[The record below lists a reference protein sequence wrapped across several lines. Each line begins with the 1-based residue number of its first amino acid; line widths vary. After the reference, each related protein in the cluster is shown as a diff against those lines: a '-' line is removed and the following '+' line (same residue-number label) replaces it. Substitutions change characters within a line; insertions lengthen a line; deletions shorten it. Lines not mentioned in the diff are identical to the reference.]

1 MEKGMKKFFKSS
13 IATSILL
20 LILGGLLVFDSERTI
35 ITISYIIGGV
45 LVGIGG
51 LAVLDF
57 VKKATSEPDKY
68 NLDIIYGVSSI
79 ILGILIITN
88 PQAIASI
95 IPIVIGLSIVIISC
109 TKLQYA
115 FGLKE
120 NNNDMWKATMI
131 ISTISII
138 FGMIILF
145 NPFKVAVGITR
156 VVGILII
163 FYAILDL
170 SSTIALK
177 INIHKSAKEEKIVE
191 AKVIEENPKKKKQTK
206 RKKDAK

>member
-1 MEKGMKKFFKSS
+1 MEKGIKKLFKSS
-13 IATSILL
+13 IVTSIVL
-20 LILGGLLVFDSERTI
+20 LILGALLVFESERTI
-35 ITISYIIGGV
+35 VTISYVLGGI

-51 LAVLDF
+51 IAIIDF
-57 VKKATSEPDKY
+57 IKKATSEPGKY

-88 PQAIASI
+88 PHAIASI
-95 IPIVIGLSIVIISC
+95 IPIVIGLSIIVISC

-120 NNNDMWKATMI
+120 SGNEIWKATMI

-138 FGMIILF
+138 CGMVLLF
-145 NPFKVAVGITR
+145 NPFKVAVGITKIAG
-156 VVGILII
+156 VFII
-163 FYAILDL
+163 IYAILDL

-177 INIHKSAKEEKIVE
+177 LNINAKEEKIVE
-191 AKVIEENPKKKKQTK
+191 AKVIEEKTKPKKEKKTK
-206 RKKDAK
+206 KKDDNK